1 METFNELIYY
11 YSQNAGYVW
20 EQFYRH
26 FLMAAYGV
34 LFAAIVGIPLGILI
48 ARHRKLSPW
57 VMSIANIIQT
67 IPALSHVSGSDACDG
82 SWNEH
87 RSLFLISLFTVTDY

>member
-1 METFNELIYY
+1 METINELIYY

-48 ARHRKLSPW
+48 ARYRKLSPW

-67 IPALSHVSGSDACDG
+67 IPALAMLAVLMLVMGLG
-82 SWNEH
+82 TNTVVF
-87 RSLFLISLFTVTDY
+87 SLFLIFTVTDY

>member
-1 METFNELIYY
+1 
-11 YSQNAGYVW
+11 
-20 EQFYRH
+20 
-26 FLMAAYGV
+26 MAAYGV

-67 IPALSHVSGSDACDG
+67 IPALAMLAVLMLVMGLGTNTCH
-82 SWNEH
+82 
-87 RSLFLISLFTVTDY
+87 FFISLFTVTDY